1 MPRTPLA
8 SISGNKPRNI
18 ELNQCQRGM
27 IIGAQALGHAP
38 AEIAKT
44 SNVPR
49 TTVIYTLQKHSERNN
64 EKSKS
69 RSGPGI
75 FSDRD
80 RRRIIRLTR
89 INPRIT
95 YAQLRTEAGVQCSRS
110 TLYRTLKDY
119 GLTNWLAKK
128 RPLLTPEV
136 AKKRLEWC
144 LLRRE
149 WNSEQWSKI
158 IWSDEYSV
166 EKGSGKQ
173 RQWMFIFP
181 EEKWKKPMIQPYAGQ
196 GHVMGCF
203 LEERNVGSFTNWL
216 AISKQS
222 HVWNY

>member
-8 SISGNKPRNI
+8 SISGNKPRNTK
-18 ELNQCQRGM
+18 LNQCQRGM

-44 SNVPR
+44 LNVPR

-69 RSGPGI
+69 RSGRPGI

-80 RRRIIRLTR
+80 RRRIIKFAR

-119 GLTNWLAKK
+119 GITNWLAKK

-149 WNSEQWSKI
+149 WTSEQWSKI
-158 IWSDEYSV
+158 IWSDECSV
-166 EKGSGKQ
+166 EKGSGK
-173 RQWMFIFP
+173 
-181 EEKWKKPMIQPYAGQ
+181 
-196 GHVMGCF
+196 
-203 LEERNVGSFTNWL
+203 
-216 AISKQS
+216 
-222 HVWNY
+222 